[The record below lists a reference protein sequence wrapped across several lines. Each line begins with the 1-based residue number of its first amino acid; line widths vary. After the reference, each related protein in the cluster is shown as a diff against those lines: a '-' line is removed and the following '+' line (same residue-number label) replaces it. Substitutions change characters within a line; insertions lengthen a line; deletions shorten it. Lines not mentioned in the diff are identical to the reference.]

1 MKKLYLYIVSSFIG
15 TFFFTFFIV
24 LFILDMQFLWLY
36 VDDLVGKGLELNIL
50 AELFFHMSI
59 TFIPMA
65 LPLALLLA
73 SLMCFGNFGEHYE
86 LVAMKASG
94 ISMWQVMRPLVIFSI
109 LLSGFAFFVSNS
121 LLPVANLKGQTLL
134 FDVRRQKLAFNI
146 KEGVFYRDLDNYVIY
161 VERKGANGSSIY
173 GVKIY
178 DHTDRMGNTKIIS
191 ADSGM
196 MTLSPNQRNII
207 FTLYNGYNY
216 TDVTSDENY
225 KQNRPFERMSFKQEQ
240 LKFSL
245 KDFDM
250 TRSSEDMYK
259 SSQQM
264 MNLRQLN
271 TSIDSLEH
279 RYGNKKQAFTRG
291 FSQRWSNYISIDG
304 DIMTAELPQ
313 KKIAVADT
321 IVVADT
327 LAVDDALAV
336 SAIDTSAVALAD
348 TIIVADSISVIDS
361 SLILHWP
368 LLAQYTIDSVA
379 TTINN
384 IAAGSARNAKENA
397 SFNKIDQKSQKENI
411 MKHKKERHK
420 KFTLSI
426 ACLIFFFIGAPLGS
440 IIRKGGLGMPVVVS
454 VLFFVVYHVIST
466 IGERMA
472 VFGGLNMFFGV
483 WISSLVLLPVGIFLT
498 FKATTDAALFDAD
511 SWKKFFQKLFKRHKT
526 PERVPEPIKGVE
538 GSNPKPSAS

>member
-1 MKKLYLYIVSSFIG
+1 MKKLYRYIVSSFIG
-15 TFFFTFFIV
+15 TFLFTFFIV

-36 VDDLVGKGLELNIL
+36 VDDLVGKGLELKIL

-94 ISMWQVMRPLVIFSI
+94 ISMWKVMRPLVIFSV
-109 LLSGFAFFVSNS
+109 LLSGLAFFISNS
-121 LLPVANLKGQTLL
+121 LIPVANLRGQTLL

-161 VERKGANGSSIY
+161 VERKGADGSSIY

-196 MTLSPNQRNII
+196 MSMSPNQRNII
-207 FTLYNGYNY
+207 FTLYDGYNY
-216 TDVTSDENY
+216 TDVTTGDNY
-225 KQNRPFERMSFKQEQ
+225 KQTRPFERMSFKQEQ

-264 MNLRQLN
+264 MNIRQLN
-271 TSIDSLEH
+271 TALDSLER
-279 RYGNKKQAFTRG
+279 RYDKKQDAFTQG
-291 FSQRWSNYISIDG
+291 FSRRWANYASIGDERLLAEQRSQIHDTVP
-304 DIMTAELPQ
+304 DTIMTLQWPLIEQYP
-313 KKIAVADT
+313 
-321 IVVADT
+321 
-327 LAVDDALAV
+327 
-336 SAIDTSAVALAD
+336 
-348 TIIVADSISVIDS
+348 DSIANT
-361 SLILHWP
+361 
-368 LLAQYTIDSVA
+368 LLTMAIG
-379 TTINN
+379 TTN
-384 IAAGSARNAKENA
+384 NAKENA
-397 SFNKIDQKSQKENI
+397 AFNKIDLRNQNENI
-411 MKHKKERHK
+411 MKHKKERYK

-472 VFGGLNMFFGV
+472 VFGGLNMFLGV
-483 WISSLVLLPVGIFLT
+483 WISSLVLLPVGLFLT
-498 FKATTDAALFDAD
+498 FKATTDAALFDGD
-511 SWKKFFQKLFKRHKT
+511 SWKKFFQRLFKKKRKN
-526 PERVPEPIKGVE
+526 EVE
-538 GSNPKPSAS
+538 LNT

>member
-1 MKKLYLYIVSSFIG
+1 MKKLYQYIINSFIG
-15 TFFFTFFIV
+15 TFLFTFFIV

-50 AELFFHMSI
+50 AELFFYMSI
-59 TFIPMA
+59 TSIPMA

-94 ISMWQVMRPLVIFSI
+94 ISMWKVMRPLVYFSMLI
-109 LLSGFAFFVSNS
+109 SGFAFFASNS
-121 LLPVANLKGQTLL
+121 LIPVANLKGQTLL

-146 KEGVFYRDLDNYVIY
+146 KEGMFYRDLDNYVIY
-161 VERKGANGSSIY
+161 VEHKGADGSSIY
-173 GVKIY
+173 GVKIF
-178 DHTDRMGNTKIIS
+178 DHSDRQGDVKIIS

-207 FTLYNGYNY
+207 FTLYDGYNY
-216 TDVTSDENY
+216 TDVIEDNY
-225 KQNRPFERMSFKQEQ
+225 KQTRPFERMSFKQEQ

-271 TSIDSLEH
+271 TAIDSLEH
-279 RYGNKKQAFTRG
+279 RYDGKKKSFTEG
-291 FSQRWSNYISIDG
+291 FSRRWSNYSTISSIPNANEEQALADPIQNIDTVA
-304 DIMTAELPQ
+304 DSALILQWPLLSQ
-313 KKIAVADT
+313 YPDSIAVAIANT
-321 IVVADT
+321 
-327 LAVDDALAV
+327 AVG
-336 SAIDTSAVALAD
+336 T
-348 TIIVADSISVIDS
+348 
-361 SLILHWP
+361 
-368 LLAQYTIDSVA
+368 
-379 TTINN
+379 
-384 IAAGSARNAKENA
+384 ARNAKENA
-397 SFNKIDQKSQKENI
+397 SFNKMDQKSQSENI

-454 VLFFVVYHVIST
+454 VLFFVVYYVIST

-472 VFGGLNMFFGV
+472 VFGGLNMFLGV
-483 WISSLVLLPVGIFLT
+483 WLSSLVLFPIGFFLT

-511 SWKKFFQKLFKRHKT
+511 SWKKYFQRLFKRNK
-526 PERVPEPIKGVE
+526 
-538 GSNPKPSAS
+538 S

>member
-1 MKKLYLYIVSSFIG
+1 MKKLYRYIVGSFLG

-50 AELFFHMSI
+50 AELFFHMSV

-94 ISMWQVMRPLVIFSI
+94 ISMWKVMRPLVVFSV

-121 LLPVANLKGQTLL
+121 LLPVANLRGQTLL

-146 KEGVFYRDLDNYVIY
+146 KESVFYRDLDNYVIY
-161 VERKGANGSSIY
+161 VERKGADGSSIY
-173 GVKIY
+173 GVKIF

-216 TDVTSDENY
+216 TDVTSADNY
-225 KQNRPFERMSFKQEQ
+225 KQNRQFERMSFKKEQ

-271 TSIDSLEH
+271 TAIDSLEH
-279 RYGNKKQAFTRG
+279 RYNKKKQTFTRG

-304 DIMTAELPQ
+304 DIMAT
-313 KKIAVADT
+313 
-321 IVVADT
+321 
-327 LAVDDALAV
+327 
-336 SAIDTSAVALAD
+336 
-348 TIIVADSISVIDS
+348 DSITETDS
-361 SLILHWP
+361 TLILKWP
-368 LLAQYTIDSVA
+368 LLAQYPD
-379 TTINN
+379 TTAAN
-384 IAAGSARNAKENA
+384 IANIATGTARNAKENA
-397 SFNKIDQKSQKENI
+397 NFNKIDQKSQTENL

-472 VFGGLNMFFGV
+472 VFGGLNMFLGV
-483 WISSLVLLPVGIFLT
+483 WISSLVLLPVGLFLT

-511 SWKKFFQKLFKRHKT
+511 SWKKFLNRIIH
-526 PERVPEPIKGVE
+526 R
-538 GSNPKPSAS
+538 KP